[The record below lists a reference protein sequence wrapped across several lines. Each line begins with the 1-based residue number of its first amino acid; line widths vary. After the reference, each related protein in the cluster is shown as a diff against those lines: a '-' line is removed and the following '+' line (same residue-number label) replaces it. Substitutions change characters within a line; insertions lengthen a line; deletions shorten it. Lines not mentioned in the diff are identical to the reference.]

1 MKRKL
6 FSLLAL
12 LMITMSMSAMQ
23 IFVKTLTGKT
33 ITLEVE
39 PSDCFENVK
48 AKIEDKEGIAPEL
61 QRLFFAGKEVEDS
74 KTLADYNIQK
84 ESTLNLIVKDGK
96 YDLTIANN
104 EHGSIKFMRGEK
116 GVMMANED
124 DVITMT
130 VTPDEGYVV
139 GSVSAN
145 AYTTWAGARRKAPA
159 AISTIP
165 MLGNVTLTPVEGK
178 ANTWTFTMPAAS
190 VLVSAAYIP
199 VAAFAPAEPSGT
211 LAPTA
216 AEGVI
221 AGEDKAIIVAGTVA
235 NIPETTNPQGTVKY
249 FVTDN
254 KDMTAEQAAKAN
266 GWVETLPTAAGYTG
280 SYADDFQV
288 YVWYYIQAA
297 TGYADSK
304 PQRIEVTVQSN
315 LFDLALNPANA
326 NTIEAGKATVTVG
339 GTAATVT
346 EGKLQGVKM
355 GSEVK
360 VKANTGYK
368 FRKVEVK
375 KKAAA
380 LLTLSVC
387 GETIYY
393 AEGETWAEAIQ
404 NHPTENQ
411 GWEIYGGD
419 VNHDN
424 LGFLMQNDDWV
435 PGTAKIDPNASYDY
449 GGI

>member
-39 PSDCFENVK
+39 PSDSFENVK

-159 AISTIP
+159 AIP

-190 VLVSAAYIP
+190 VELKVDY
-199 VAAFAPAEPSGT
+199 
-211 LAPTA
+211 LAT
-216 AEGVI
+216 
-221 AGEDKAIIVAGTVA
+221 
-235 NIPETTNPQGTVKY
+235 
-249 FVTDN
+249 
-254 KDMTAEQAAKAN
+254 
-266 GWVETLPTAAGYTG
+266 
-280 SYADDFQV
+280 
-288 YVWYYIQAA
+288 
-297 TGYADSK
+297 
-304 PQRIEVTVQSN
+304 SN
-315 LFDLALNPANA
+315 LFLSKEALADKASI
-326 NTIEAGKATVTVG
+326 TVKDGETTVEFDDDGKSTTTVIEGRTVTTKYNGTKKILGMKVVKKASTPTLKDALADGATVVITY
-339 GTAATVT
+339 TW
-346 EGKLQGVKM
+346 M
-355 GSEVK
+355 GSSVTTFTYTNNGGNYTGNTTGYDAQYFANGMSKDGTTLKFTASNMDVSEANVSIDFFTDTNEYSAVKGPEFTSFTISVNGTDVTSQLTEVK
-360 VKANTGYK
+360 
-368 FRKVEVK
+368 
-375 KKAAA
+375 
-380 LLTLSVC
+380 
-387 GETIYY
+387 
-393 AEGETWAEAIQ
+393 
-404 NHPTENQ
+404 
-411 GWEIYGGD
+411 
-419 VNHDN
+419 
-424 LGFLMQNDDWV
+424 
-435 PGTAKIDPNASYDY
+435 
-449 GGI
+449 

>member
-39 PSDCFENVK
+39 PSDSFENVK

-130 VTPDEGYVV
+130 VAPEEGYVV

-159 AISTIP
+159 AIP

-190 VLVSAAYIP
+190 VELKVGYLATSNIFLSEEALKDKANIAVTAGETTVEFDDDGKSTTTVIEGKTVTTKYNGTKKILGMK
-199 VAAFAPAEPSGT
+199 VAKKAMAPAEGKT
-211 LAPTA
+211 YTNLQ
-216 AEGVI
+216 G
-221 AGEDKAIIVAGTVA
+221 GEVLHVGDKIT
-235 NIPETTNPQGTVKY
+235 E
-249 FVTDN
+249 
-254 KDMTAEQAAKAN
+254 
-266 GWVETLPTAAGYTG
+266 
-280 SYADDFQV
+280 
-288 YVWYYIQAA
+288 
-297 TGYADSK
+297 
-304 PQRIEVTVQSN
+304 
-315 LFDLALNPANA
+315 
-326 NTIEAGKATVTVG
+326 
-339 GTAATVT
+339 T
-346 EGKLQGVKM
+346 EGKFRYTHHSNPQ
-355 GSEVK
+355 STDYYTYIRSFNTYEVLR
-360 VKANTGYK
+360 ANVVYEDYNYK
-368 FRKVEVK
+368 YTESPDGQYYVLKHTYYDDYEEEWFTAYYFNQDLPVTETSDGITV
-375 KKAAA
+375 
-380 LLTLSVC
+380 TLDGQDAQERNLYTFWVH
-387 GETIYY
+387 E
-393 AEGETWAEAIQ
+393 
-404 NHPTENQ
+404 PNQ
-411 GWEIYGGD
+411 
-419 VNHDN
+419 
-424 LGFLMQNDDWV
+424 
-435 PGTAKIDPNASYDY
+435 
-449 GGI
+449 

>member
-39 PSDCFENVK
+39 PSDSFENVK

-104 EHGSIKFMRGEK
+104 EHGSIKFMRGETS
-116 GVMMANED
+116 VTMANED
-124 DVITMT
+124 DLITMT

-159 AISTIP
+159 AIPTIP

-190 VLVSAAYIP
+190 VELKVGY
-199 VAAFAPAEPSGT
+199 
-211 LAPTA
+211 LAT
-216 AEGVI
+216 
-221 AGEDKAIIVAGTVA
+221 
-235 NIPETTNPQGTVKY
+235 
-249 FVTDN
+249 
-254 KDMTAEQAAKAN
+254 
-266 GWVETLPTAAGYTG
+266 
-280 SYADDFQV
+280 
-288 YVWYYIQAA
+288 
-297 TGYADSK
+297 
-304 PQRIEVTVQSN
+304 SN
-315 LFDLALNPANA
+315 LFLSKDALADKANI
-326 NTIEAGKATVTVG
+326 TVKDGETTVEFDDAGKSTTTVIEGNTVTTKYN
-339 GTAATVT
+339 GTKKIL
-346 EGKLQGVKM
+346 GM
-355 GSEVK
+355 K
-360 VKANTGYK
+360 V
-368 FRKVEVK
+368 VK
-375 KKAAA
+375 KAEK
-380 LLTLSVC
+380 TITI
-387 GETIYY
+387 GEQNYTVLD
-393 AEGETWAEAIQ
+393 GETWKQFI
-404 NHPTENQ
+404 TRNQ
-411 GWEIYGGD
+411 LSGWIVESYTNTTWCVRMDGGSALFTLFVSTD
-419 VNHDN
+419 
-424 LGFLMQNDDWV
+424 
-435 PGTAKIDPNASYDY
+435 GTNWGVLELTSQDAPIDTDKQYTM
-449 GGI
+449 GL

>member
-12 LMITMSMSAMQ
+12 LMMTMSMSAMQ

-39 PSDCFENVK
+39 PSDSFENVK

-159 AISTIP
+159 AIP

-190 VLVSAAYIP
+190 VELKVDYLATSNLYLSEEALADKASITVKDGETTVEFDDAGKSTTTVIEGRTVTTKYNGTKKILGMK
-199 VAAFAPAEPSGT
+199 VVKKAMAPAEGKIYT
-211 LAPTA
+211 NLQ
-216 AEGVI
+216 G
-221 AGEDKAIIVAGTVA
+221 GEVLHVGDKIT
-235 NIPETTNPQGTVKY
+235 E
-249 FVTDN
+249 
-254 KDMTAEQAAKAN
+254 
-266 GWVETLPTAAGYTG
+266 
-280 SYADDFQV
+280 
-288 YVWYYIQAA
+288 
-297 TGYADSK
+297 
-304 PQRIEVTVQSN
+304 
-315 LFDLALNPANA
+315 
-326 NTIEAGKATVTVG
+326 
-339 GTAATVT
+339 T
-346 EGKLQGVKM
+346 EGKFRYTHHSNPQ
-355 GSEVK
+355 STDYYTYIRSFNTYEVLRAD
-360 VKANTGYK
+360 VAYEGYNYK
-368 FRKVEVK
+368 YTESPDGQYYVLKHTYYDDYEEEWFTAYYFNQDLPVTETSDGITV
-375 KKAAA
+375 
-380 LLTLSVC
+380 TLDGQDGTQRNLYTFWVH
-387 GETIYY
+387 E
-393 AEGETWAEAIQ
+393 
-404 NHPTENQ
+404 PNQ
-411 GWEIYGGD
+411 
-419 VNHDN
+419 
-424 LGFLMQNDDWV
+424 
-435 PGTAKIDPNASYDY
+435 
-449 GGI
+449 